1 MLDHISPS
9 SDTQSQPEFNNPVVL
24 KLFDR
29 RYATQLRRDQRVDP
43 WTMDTEQQYRRF
55 VFDGH
60 ASEFVDKLHS
70 NESPASEEGDT
81 WDGAQNEALL
91 CDYIRDLYKTE
102 VKVYDTL
109 KELQGQD
116 VPRPFAC
123 VIVPWRDISSRDTLA
138 NKYTDIPEILLPY
151 IDGFPLTNIANHAPK
166 QTW

>member
-1 MLDHISPS
+1 
-9 SDTQSQPEFNNPVVL
+9 
-24 KLFDR
+24 
-29 RYATQLRRDQRVDP
+29 
-43 WTMDTEQQYRRF
+43 MDIEQQYRRF

-70 NESPASEEGDT
+70 NENPAGEEGDT

-91 CDYIRDLYKTE
+91 CDYMGDLYETE
-102 VKVYDTL
+102 VEVYDTL

-116 VPRPFAC
+116 VPRLFAC
-123 VIVPWRDISSRDTLA
+123 VTVPGRDISSRDTLA
-138 NKYTDIPEILLPY
+138 TKYMDIPGILLPY